1 MKYYAKISGP
11 YQKYGRVYAE
21 VWQAEPLGDS
31 FLDKRIFKKTF
42 WTQYGAKKWSEKKI
56 MKLVMENKM
65 KYFFIK
71 DEDVIRDT
79 C

>member
-11 YQKYGRVYAE
+11 YHGSIRVYAE
-21 VWQAEPLGDS
+21 IWETEPIGESSIDNKIMS
-31 FLDKRIFKKTF
+31 KGF
-42 WTQYGAKKWSEKKI
+42 WTQYGAKKWCEKKI
-56 MKLVMENKM
+56 MKLVMKNKLQH
-65 KYFFIK
+65 FFIK